1 MDLGKIKLTE
11 AKLNVLHPVTG
22 LETGLILGV
31 VSDSDPRVTK
41 VRHAYTNQRLAKQKP
56 KMTAEQLEHFNTEIL
71 AASVVSIT
79 WTGDAS
85 WNGEQLKY
93 TPENVKKLLEADW
106 LKAQVAELKEDNAGF
121 FTA

>member
-31 VSDSDPRVTK
+31 VSDSDPRVAK
-41 VRHAYTNQRLAKQKP
+41 VRHAFTNQRLAKQKA
-56 KMTAEQLEHFNTEIL
+56 KMTAEQLEHFNDEIL

-85 WNGEQLKY
+85 WNGEQLKH

-106 LKAQVAELKEDNAGF
+106 LKAQIAELKEDNAGF
-121 FTA
+121 LTA